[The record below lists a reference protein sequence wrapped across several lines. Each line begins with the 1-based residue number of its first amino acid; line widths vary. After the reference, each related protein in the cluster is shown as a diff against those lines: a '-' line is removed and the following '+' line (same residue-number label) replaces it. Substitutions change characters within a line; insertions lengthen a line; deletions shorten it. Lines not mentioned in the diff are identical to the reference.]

1 VTIYAWHNKP
11 IDTLP
16 EIHKLNPAVKFF
28 EKAQNM
34 LQERIEGKWL
44 AAFRRVFALNG
55 IGKRT
60 TVALISETQSR
71 PVLIQLSELALYDL
85 GADFCMLQMPTPPQ
99 TAPVPVKGTGT
110 SLAIAGNRAAIEAM
124 KTVDVIVDCTV
135 EGMIHAPEWPEIEES
150 GTRILVICNE
160 HPEILE
166 RCEPTQALGS
176 KVTLGIEM
184 LREAQEMRIT
194 SAAGTDLC
202 VDLRGAPCGG
212 TPGFGTDP
220 GAVAHWP
227 GGLCLAFPGPGT
239 VNGRIVMDVGDMN
252 LTFKSYLTGQIDFV
266 VENDFVTAIKGDGLD
281 AQLFRDYMEAWDDP
295 QAYGFSHVGWGMNP
309 AARWVSGALYDKRD
323 MQGVEFRAW
332 AGNFLWSTGANQYA
346 GRFTEGHF
354 DLPMRNC
361 TISLDGIDVVK
372 SGKLQGDLI

>member
-1 VTIYAWHNKP
+1 
-11 IDTLP
+11 
-16 EIHKLNPAVKFF
+16 
-28 EKAQNM
+28 M

-55 IGKRT
+55 IGKGCP
-60 TVALISETQSR
+60 VALVYETQSR
-71 PVLIQLSELALYDL
+71 PVLAHLSELALYDL
-85 GADFCMLQMPTPPQ
+85 GANFCMLKMPSPPQ

-110 SLAIAGNRAAIEAM
+110 SMAIAGNRAAIEAM
-124 KTVDVIVDCTV
+124 KACEVIVDCTV
-135 EGMIHAPEWPEIEES
+135 EGMIHAAEWPEVEEA
-150 GTRILVICNE
+150 GARLLVVTNE

-166 RCEPTQALGS
+166 RTEPTAELEE
-176 KVTLGIEM
+176 KVNIGIQM
-184 LREAQEMRIT
+184 LREAAEMRVT
-194 SAAGTDLC
+194 SAAGTDL
-202 VDLRGAPCGG
+202 VVNIRDAPCGG
-212 TPGFGTDP
+212 TPGFGTNP
-220 GAVAHWP
+220 GHVAHWP

-252 LTFKSYLTGQIDFV
+252 LTFKTYLSSQIDFT

-281 AQLFRDYMEAWDDP
+281 ALQFRDYMAAWDDP

-346 GRFTEGHF
+346 GRFTQGHF
-354 DLPMRNC
+354 DLPMRGC
-361 TISLDGIDVVK
+361 TIALDGIDVVRD
-372 SGKLQGDLI
+372 GQLQGDLVL